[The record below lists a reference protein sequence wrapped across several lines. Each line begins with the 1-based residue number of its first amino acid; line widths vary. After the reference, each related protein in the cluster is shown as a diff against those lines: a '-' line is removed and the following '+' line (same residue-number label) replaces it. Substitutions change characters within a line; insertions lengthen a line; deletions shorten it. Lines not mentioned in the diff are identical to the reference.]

1 MIRSSATWLRQ
12 FCGGASVEGFAPIRT
27 LSALSAKGTTISLPL
42 IAECGR
48 RLYRK
53 QELKVFF
60 PSEFTHIA
68 AAMAVAAKRPI
79 LVLKEKAVAER
90 GTLRRGYVHTVV
102 QMPNAVDSEWLT
114 STEFN
119 EEFNKWLKLVNC
131 HKHVFLG
138 YSSQASTVA
147 DRIRK
152 FIVDELHLTVFD
164 WRDFQP
170 SGTIWD
176 SIEKGERLTDCGVF
190 LFMADDQLSRGKKKQ
205 LAPRDN
211 VVYEAGYFA
220 GAKGRHYTTIIREK
234 RKNTDRSWRRSLSR
248 AGRSHK
254 LFAYR
259 CKIRRAP
266 RRIAGGTTITLRCQQ
281 AGVCQ
286 SRKGLICL
294 CHVSTM
300 SFSRG

>member
-1 MIRSSATWLRQ
+1 
-12 FCGGASVEGFAPIRT
+12 
-27 LSALSAKGTTISLPL
+27 LSAKGTTISLPL

-90 GTLRRGYVHTVV
+90 GTLRRAYVHTVV

-220 GAKGRHYTTIIREK
+220 GANTT
-234 RKNTDRSWRRSLSR
+234 RRSF
-248 AGRSHK
+248 GRSAKIPTDLGGVLYLELADRTNFSPIAAK
-254 LFAYR
+254 LGEHLGALQEGR
-259 CKIRRAP
+259 P
-266 RRIAGGTTITLRCQQ
+266 
-281 AGVCQ
+281 
-286 SRKGLICL
+286 
-294 CHVSTM
+294 
-300 SFSRG
+300 